1 MATLQK
7 FKFLATQCAVIGS
20 PTRSP
25 TTSPVIHIRRRKT
38 LRMLLGGRG
47 NSTSAFNRRFIHHS
61 NRRVDSPGRPKLA
74 DQKSAS
80 EKENNLGAR
89 LKLKDLFV
97 SSSPSPSPTKV
108 PEHEEDEQRR
118 LLPATGGSG
127 VGDGGLA
134 AARRVGS
141 GGVRPFSATLRQ
153 RLLMRRAWRPVL
165 VAIPEQSP

>member
-7 FKFLATQCAVIGS
+7 FKLLATQCAVIGS

-47 NSTSAFNRRFIHHS
+47 NTSDFNRRFIHHG
-61 NRRVDSPGRPKLA
+61 NRRVESPDRQKIA
-74 DQKSAS
+74 DRKSAGD
-80 EKENNLGAR
+80 KENLGVR

-97 SSSPSPSPTKV
+97 SSSPSPTKV
-108 PEHEEDEQRR
+108 PEQEDQQR
-118 LLPATGGSG
+118 LLPATGSSSVV
-127 VGDGGLA
+127 VGGGA
-134 AARRVGS
+134 IVAARRFGS

>member
-61 NRRVDSPGRPKLA
+61 NRRVDSPERPKLA

-80 EKENNLGAR
+80 EKESNLGAR

-97 SSSPSPSPTKV
+97 SSSSSSPSPTKV
-108 PEHEEDEQRR
+108 PEEDDQRR

-127 VGDGGLA
+127 VGDGGLVA
-134 AARRVGS
+134 SMRVGS

>member
-47 NSTSAFNRRFIHHS
+47 NSGAFNKRFIHHN
-61 NRRVDSPGRPKLA
+61 NRRVDSPDRPKIA
-74 DQKSAS
+74 DRKSAS
-80 EKENNLGAR
+80 EKENLGVR

-97 SSSPSPSPTKV
+97 SSSSPTKV
-108 PEHEEDEQRR
+108 PEEEEEDQKR
-118 LLPATGGSG
+118 LLPATGNA
-127 VGDGGLA
+127 GGGALVV
-134 AARRVGS
+134 ARRVGGG

>member
-7 FKFLATQCAVIGS
+7 FKLLASQCAVIGS

-38 LRMLLGGRG
+38 LRMLLGGGGGRNG
-47 NSTSAFNRRFIHHS
+47 GVFNRRFIQPSH
-61 NRRVDSPGRPKLA
+61 RRVESPDHRKIT
-74 DQKSAS
+74 DQKSPAI
-80 EKENNLGAR
+80 KENNNLGVR

-97 SSSPSPSPTKV
+97 TSSASPPPQSKV
-108 PEHEEDEQRR
+108 LEGEEDEQR
-118 LLPATGGSG
+118 LLPSTGSSG
-127 VGDGGLA
+127 VGA
-134 AARRVGS
+134 AARRVVS